1 LTGSNL
7 GTQKINKGLP
17 PVNPWGAELS
27 ESLNHICID
36 LVLPVL
42 VDWVVKSVG
51 EIFVGSINQD

>member
-42 VDWVVKSVG
+42 VDWVVK
-51 EIFVGSINQD
+51 